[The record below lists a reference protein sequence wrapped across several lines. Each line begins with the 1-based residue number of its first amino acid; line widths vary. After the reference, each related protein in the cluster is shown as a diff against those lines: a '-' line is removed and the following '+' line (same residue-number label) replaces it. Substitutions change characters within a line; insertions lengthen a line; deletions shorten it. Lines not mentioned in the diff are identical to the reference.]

1 VNPRLDTVAQ
11 ASPSAHDAAPAGEL
25 DAVFG
30 GSLFCDL
37 VFADAPIPQPG
48 QEVYASSFALTVGGT
63 ANRAVAAARLGM
75 KTGMVAVLGADPLSD
90 VVRAFLEAEPRMRL
104 DWIQTLPGA
113 QVPVTVALTSK
124 HDRGFITYEE
134 SQTRMP
140 RRLSSALPAARSC
153 DVSLAESD
161 APWVREQRK
170 QGALV
175 FGGVGWDA
183 SGEWNPATLDK
194 LENVD
199 VFIPNEVEAV
209 SYTRTASVRDAATA
223 LAERVPLVVVTRGR
237 EGALAIDSA
246 SGAVVEVTAPE
257 VDAVDPTGAGD
268 VFTAALMTAS
278 TIGWELETRLRFASL
293 AASLSVRSLGGAV
306 SAPRPAELSGFIRQQ
321 RPDGDWADIED
332 WARRQPE

>member
-1 VNPRLDTVAQ
+1 
-11 ASPSAHDAAPAGEL
+11 
-25 DAVFG
+25 
-30 GSLFCDL
+30 
-37 VFADAPIPQPG
+37 
-48 QEVYASSFALTVGGT
+48 
-63 ANRAVAAARLGM
+63 
-75 KTGMVAVLGADPLSD
+75 
-90 VVRAFLEAEPRMRL
+90 
-104 DWIQTLPGA
+104 
-113 QVPVTVALTSK
+113 
-124 HDRGFITYEE
+124 
-134 SQTRMP
+134 
-140 RRLSSALPAARSC
+140 
-153 DVSLAESD
+153 VSLAESD